1 MHSYQSTNYGFPQE
15 PQPPNPP
22 VVEKQDTRERLQKRR
37 ELEFQVQLKDAD
49 INPEDVDFLL
59 EKRKQDIHRDQV
71 FLDCFT
77 FIRKYDYLP
86 KSVLTECFTRSLKYV
101 YDLKKERELL
111 DHLSEEK
118 EVNYE

>member
-77 FIRKYDYLP
+77 FIRKYDFLP
-86 KSVLTECFTRSLKYV
+86 KSVLTECFTKSLKYV
-101 YDLKKERELL
+101 YDLKKEKELL
-111 DHLSEEK
+111 EHLCEE
-118 EVNYE
+118 ED

>member
-15 PQPPNPP
+15 PQPPNPF
-22 VVEKQDTRERLQKRR
+22 VVEKQDTRERVQKRR

-77 FIRKYDYLP
+77 FIRKYDFLP
-86 KSVLTECFTRSLKYV
+86 KSVLTECFTKSLKYV
-101 YDLKKERELL
+101 YDLKKERELIE
-111 DHLSEEK
+111 HLCEE
-118 EVNYE
+118 EE